1 MPSQW
6 KAGMNP
12 APTLVLTKEGSGDF
26 KTADKS
32 ANYKKGVMSF
42 GKKMVQSGRSPL
54 WAALLFCLFGF
65 FLAPRPAFPGEIAVL
80 LSDDTE
86 AYKTVLSNFRKNL
99 PREKISEF
107 NMKGDLEIGKKI
119 IAQIKVL
126 TPSVLLTVGAKA
138 SEIAAK
144 QAGGIPQVYCMVFN
158 PFELGLQNDNQTGV
172 LMVASPDSQFAAFK
186 NILPGLKRLGVI
198 FNPQKTVPLVDAA
211 KAALPRNDLE
221 IVERHVSSSGEIAQ
235 NLKEIIPLVGAIW
248 LIPDTTVVS
257 RDTFSYLLQNTVD
270 QKVPIFA
277 FSEGLVKSGALA
289 SFSPDYSEIGKEAA
303 RLADKISSGASP
315 KNLPPVYPRGD
326 LYLNLNTAQTLGIK
340 ISPDIIRKAEKIY

>member
-1 MPSQW
+1 MRFESS
-6 KAGMNP
+6 KLMNN
-12 APTLVLTKEGSGDF
+12 LTGRR
-26 KTADKS
+26 
-32 ANYKKGVMSF
+32 SF
-42 GKKMVQSGRSPL
+42 F
-54 WAALLFCLFGF
+54 AALLFCLFGF
-65 FLAPRPAFPGEIAVL
+65 FLAPRPAFPGEIAAL
-80 LSDDTE
+80 ISDDTE
-86 AYKTVLSNFRKNL
+86 AYTTVLLDFKKNL
-99 PREKISEF
+99 PKERITEL

-119 IAQIKVL
+119 IAQVKVL
-126 TPSVLLTVGAKA
+126 NPSVLLTVGAKA

-158 PFELGLQNDNQTGV
+158 PFELGLQNDTQTGV
-172 LMVASPDSQFAAFK
+172 MMVASPDSQFASFK
-186 NILPGLKRLGVI
+186 SILPGLKRLGVI
-198 FNPQKTVPLVDAA
+198 YNPQKTLPLIEAA
-211 KAALPRNDLE
+211 KNAASRIDLE
-221 IVERHVSSSGEIAQ
+221 IIERHVSSSGEIAQ
-235 NLKEIIPLVGAIW
+235 NLKELIPQVGAIW

-315 KNLPPVYPRGD
+315 KGLPPVYPKGD

-340 ISPDIIRKAEKIY
+340 ISPDIIRKAQKIY